1 VRRFRRTAVAAGI
14 VALLAAGGCRKKTAP
29 PANLNAANAVSVRAV
44 SIYIEGPDMLLAAE
58 VREIPLPANDA
69 GAVPIVVR
77 ELLKG
82 SSNAALP
89 RPLPPDSV
97 LRAAYLLPDGNAIVD
112 LGGQTLS
119 NGWGT
124 GSHGELVGVYS
135 IVQTVAS
142 NFPRVRRVRILI
154 NGEPAETLAGHVS
167 LARALAPLPSIVRQ

>member
-97 LRAAYLLPDGNAIVD
+97 LRAASRTATPSSTSA
-112 LGGQTLS
+112 
-119 NGWGT
+119 
-124 GSHGELVGVYS
+124 
-135 IVQTVAS
+135 
-142 NFPRVRRVRILI
+142 VRRCR
-154 NGEPAETLAGHVS
+154 TAGGPGAMGNWSVFTQ
-167 LARALAPLPSIVRQ
+167 LCRPWRATFRGSGASEY